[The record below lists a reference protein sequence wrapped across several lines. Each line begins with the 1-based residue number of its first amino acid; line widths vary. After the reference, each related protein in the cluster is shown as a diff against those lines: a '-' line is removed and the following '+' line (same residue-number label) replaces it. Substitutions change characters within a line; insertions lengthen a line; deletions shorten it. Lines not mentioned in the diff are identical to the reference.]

1 MPKARRANVAKDLP
15 EVASS
20 TTVWRRL
27 FHLVAGSSIPVAGIF
42 APEKGMVVALAVVSV
57 GGLGLDLVR
66 FRLSWVNSRFL
77 RWLAP
82 LLKDDESQRF
92 TGATYLVVGALLAF
106 LLYGPEVAVPV
117 LLFLSL
123 GDPAAALVGRPMP
136 GPRIFGKSPGGSAAF
151 AAVALT
157 VVALLVGSGANDY
170 HWGLLV
176 GAVIA
181 ALVELVPVPPDDNL
195 AIPLIAG
202 ASMHLFGV

>member
-1 MPKARRANVAKDLP
+1 MVA
-15 EVASS
+15 
-20 TTVWRRL
+20 
-27 FHLVAGSSIPVAGIF
+27 
-42 APEKGMVVALAVVSV
+42 ALAAVSA

-66 FRLSWVNSRFL
+66 FRVSWVNSRFL

-82 LLKDDESQRF
+82 LLKDDEGHRF
-92 TGATYLVVGALLAF
+92 TGATYLVVGALFAF

-123 GDPAAALVGRPMP
+123 GDPAAARVGWRMP

-151 AAVALT
+151 LAVALA
-157 VVALLVGSGANDY
+157 VVALLVASGANDY

-176 GAVIA
+176 GALVA

-195 AIPLIAG
+195 AIPIIAG

>member
-1 MPKARRANVAKDLP
+1 MRGFTREYGGV
-15 EVASS
+15 EG
-20 TTVWRRL
+20 TTPPVWRRL
-27 FHLVAGSSIPVAGIF
+27 FHLIAGSTIPVVGVF
-42 APEKGMVVALAVVSV
+42 APEKGMVVALAVVSA
-57 GGLGLDLVR
+57 GGVGLDLVR
-66 FRLSWVNSRFL
+66 FRVPWVNSRFL

-82 LLKDDESQRF
+82 LLKDDEGHRF
-92 TGATYLVVGALLAF
+92 TGATYLVVGALFAF
-106 LLYGPEVAVPV
+106 LLYGPVVAVPV

-123 GDPAAALVGRPMP
+123 GDPAAARVGQRMR

-151 AAVALT
+151 TAVALA

-176 GAVIA
+176 GALVA
-181 ALVELVPVPPDDNL
+181 ALVELVPVPPDNNL